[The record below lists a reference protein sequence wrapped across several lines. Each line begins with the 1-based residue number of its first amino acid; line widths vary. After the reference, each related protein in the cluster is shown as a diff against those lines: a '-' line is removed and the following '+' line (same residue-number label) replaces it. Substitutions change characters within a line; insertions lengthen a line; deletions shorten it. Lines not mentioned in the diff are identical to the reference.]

1 MSFFDLFST
10 PLDGE
15 TGTPPRPRPDPP
27 PRPRPDTR
35 PRPGPSS
42 IYTATIETT
51 DESRTAYLLGTF
63 AP

>member
-1 MSFFDLFST
+1 MGFFELFST
-10 PLDGE
+10 PIDTD
-15 TGTPPRPRPDPP
+15 TGNPPRPRPDS
-27 PRPRPDTR
+27 PRPRPDTP
-35 PRPGPSS
+35 PRPKPSS

>member
-1 MSFFDLFST
+1 MSFFEVFST
-10 PLDGE
+10 PLDSDPGNP
-15 TGTPPRPRPDPP
+15 TRPRPDP

-42 IYTATIETT
+42 IFTATIETT